1 MYLFRAGCA
10 AVGLLLVVV
19 VSPYGA
25 VGAQQPTA
33 PECRPGEAL
42 MRIDGLPE
50 ASGLAVSRRTAGRLW
65 THNDSGDAVVFA
77 LDTAG
82 KVVGRVQLTGAKVE
96 DWEAIAVGPCPGGS
110 CVYVADIG
118 DNDANRKQLTIYRF
132 PEPASANGT
141 TAVKESFQATYPD
154 GAQDAEA
161 LLAAP
166 DGRLYIV
173 TKGETGAVA
182 LYRFPGELRPGTAH
196 RLERVGEPRASGK
209 AAAGE
214 RITDG
219 SVSPDGNWVVLRSR
233 EKAWFYRA
241 AELFAGSWKP
251 ARELDLAPVREP
263 QGEGV
268 AIAADGTVYL
278 AGEGGGKKQP
288 GTFATLT
295 CSGGRGEKK

>member
-1 MYLFRAGCA
+1 M
-10 AVGLLLVVV
+10 
-19 VSPYGA
+19 
-25 VGAQQPTA
+25 
-33 PECRPGEAL
+33 
-42 MRIDGLPE
+42 DGLPE
-50 ASGLAVSRRTAGRLW
+50 ASGLAASRQAPGRLW
-65 THNDSGDAVVFA
+65 AHNDSGDPVIFA
-77 LDTAG
+77 LDTTG
-82 KVVGRVQLTGAKVE
+82 KVVGRVQLTGARVE

-110 CVYVADIG
+110 CVYIADIG
-118 DNDANRKQLTIYRF
+118 DNDAKRKQLTIYRLA
-132 PEPASANGT
+132 EPAGANGT
-141 TAVKESFQATYPD
+141 AAVKDSFQVTYPD
-154 GAQDAEA
+154 GPHDAEA
-161 LLAAP
+161 LLAAA

-182 LYRFPGELRPGTAH
+182 LYRVPGELRPGTAH

-209 AAAGE
+209 AVEGE

-219 SVSPDGNWVVLRSR
+219 SVSPDGNWVVLRGKER
-233 EKAWFYRA
+233 VWFYRA

-251 ARELDLAPVREP
+251 AREVDVTSIREP

-295 CSGGRGEKK
+295 CSGSRGEKK